1 MGTDPLT
8 QRHFPEE
15 RSPLNTVVKTAPKG
29 LRTHGTILH
38 LRNEFFLTPVTCFI
52 KQERLID

>member
-15 RSPLNTVVKTAPKG
+15 RSPINTVVKTAPKG
-29 LRTHGTILH
+29 LGTHGTILH
-38 LRNEFFLTPVTCFI
+38 LRNEFFLTPLTRLI
-52 KQERLID
+52 KQESLID